1 MMRASNSIGTLCC
14 RLVETELGEHV
25 LFRDYGLAV
34 TDDAAP
40 LSRTTVQ
47 SKIAQFYPYTTVKG
61 FELVEADSTGT
72 FKFNIDVEG
81 AE

>member
-1 MMRASNSIGTLCC
+1 MRASGNIGKLCC
-14 RLVETELGEHV
+14 RIIETELGEHV

-47 SKIAQFYPYTTVKG
+47 SKIAQYYPETTVKS
-61 FELVEADSTGT
+61 FELIEADSTGT
-72 FKFNIDVEG
+72 FKFNIDVDARG
-81 AE
+81 

>member
-1 MMRASNSIGTLCC
+1 MRESGNIGKLCC
-14 RLVETELGEHV
+14 RIIETELGEHV

-47 SKIAQFYPYTTVKG
+47 SKIAQYYPETTVKS
-61 FELVEADSTGT
+61 FELIEADSTGT
-72 FKFNIDVEG
+72 FKFNIDVDARG
-81 AE
+81 

>member
-1 MMRASNSIGTLCC
+1 MMRASGNIGKLCC
-14 RLVETELGEHV
+14 RIIETELGEHV

-47 SKIAQFYPYTTVKG
+47 SKIAQYYPETTVKS
-61 FELVEADSTGT
+61 FELIEADSTGT
-72 FKFNIDVEG
+72 FKFNIDVDARG
-81 AE
+81 